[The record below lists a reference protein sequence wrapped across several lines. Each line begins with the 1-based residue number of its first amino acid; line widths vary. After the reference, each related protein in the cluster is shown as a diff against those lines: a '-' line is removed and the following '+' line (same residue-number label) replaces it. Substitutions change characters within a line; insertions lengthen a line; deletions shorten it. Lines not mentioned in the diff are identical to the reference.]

1 MNDVMQAVGVFFGYA
16 VLAVF
21 AQNAVFTRGLGVSR
35 LVQLVGDERTSSG
48 WFALLLCVTQVLVAP
63 LAFYAGGFIAAQSN
77 PAQLRPLV
85 YLACVAVVSLFEF
98 IVLWAA
104 RGKRHGGQLLR
115 ILPLAAVNSGVLGTV
130 LVERTQSFTLEQS
143 MGFGLG
149 SGLGYLL
156 AVMLVTEADRR
167 LRSEAETARPLYRF
181 LEDLEGEDKY
191 ALIRESIKPAFG
203 NFIVAP
209 KEVDSVI
216 DDISRVIAN
225 GINIA
230 LHKGIGLSD
239 VDRYR

>member
-1 MNDVMQAVGVFFGYA
+1 MNDVMQAVGVFFSYA

-115 ILPLAAVNSGVLGTV
+115 IRNRRETFIRETGTEKTV
-130 LVERTQSFTLEQS
+130 LITMITSY
-143 MGFGLG
+143 GLAPG
-149 SGLGYLL
+149 GY
-156 AVMLVTEADRR
+156 
-167 LRSEAETARPLYRF
+167 S
-181 LEDLEGEDKY
+181 
-191 ALIRESIKPAFG
+191 
-203 NFIVAP
+203 
-209 KEVDSVI
+209 
-216 DDISRVIAN
+216 DDIQCQLTMADLFR
-225 GINIA
+225 
-230 LHKGIGLSD
+230 
-239 VDRYR
+239 

>member
-1 MNDVMQAVGVFFGYA
+1 MNDVMQAVGVFFSYA

-143 MGFGLG
+143 ATAA
-149 SGLGYLL
+149 SCS
-156 AVMLVTEADRR
+156 ASCRWRR
-167 LRSEAETARPLYRF
+167 STAACWVRCWWSAPRALRW
-181 LEDLEGEDKY
+181 
-191 ALIRESIKPAFG
+191 
-203 NFIVAP
+203 
-209 KEVDSVI
+209 
-216 DDISRVIAN
+216 SRAWASASAAAWAICWP
-225 GINIA
+225 
-230 LHKGIGLSD
+230 SCW
-239 VDRYR
+239 

>member
-1 MNDVMQAVGVFFGYA
+1 MNDVMQAVGVFFSYA

-98 IVLWAA
+98 IVLWTA

-156 AVMLVTEADRR
+156 AVMLVM
-167 LRSEAETARPLYRF
+167 
-181 LEDLEGEDKY
+181 
-191 ALIRESIKPAFG
+191 ALAIYGFTG
-203 NFIVAP
+203 H
-209 KEVDSVI
+209 SVI
-216 DDISRVIAN
+216 
-225 GINIA
+225 
-230 LHKGIGLSD
+230 L
-239 VDRYR
+239 

>member
-1 MNDVMQAVGVFFGYA
+1 MNDVMQAVGVFFSYA

-85 YLACVAVVSLFEF
+85 YLFEF
-98 IVLWAA
+98 IMLWTA

-167 LRSEAETARPLYRF
+167 LRSEAIPEAFRGLPITLIYIGV
-181 LEDLEGEDKY
+181 L
-191 ALIRESIKPAFG
+191 ALAIYGFTG
-203 NFIVAP
+203 H
-209 KEVDSVI
+209 SVI
-216 DDISRVIAN
+216 
-225 GINIA
+225 
-230 LHKGIGLSD
+230 L
-239 VDRYR
+239 

>member
-1 MNDVMQAVGVFFGYA
+1 MNDVMQAVGVFFSYA

-115 ILPLAAVNSGVLGTV
+115 ILPLAAVNRRRAGYGAGGAHPELYAGA
-130 LVERTQSFTLEQS
+130 EH
-143 MGFGLG
+143 GL
-149 SGLGYLL
+149 
-156 AVMLVTEADRR
+156 
-167 LRSEAETARPLYRF
+167 RPRQ
-181 LEDLEGEDKY
+181 
-191 ALIRESIKPAFG
+191 RP
-203 NFIVAP
+203 
-209 KEVDSVI
+209 
-216 DDISRVIAN
+216 
-225 GINIA
+225 
-230 LHKGIGLSD
+230 GLSAGRHAGD
-239 VDRYR
+239 GG